1 MTAKGKLWGIGLG
14 PGDPDLITLKALK
27 ILQAVDVVAYP
38 APLEGESFARSIAA
52 PHLAGK
58 QVEYPIRIPMVADRG
73 PAQDVYDVAA
83 KDLGTHLIAGRTVAV
98 LCEGDP
104 FFYGSFMYLF
114 QRLID
119 DFDVEVVPGVSSVMA
134 CAAEAGMPLG
144 ERTDVI
150 TILPASLSEI
160 DLENKLRDT
169 DTAVIMKVGRHLS
182 KVRTIVERLGL
193 IAEACY
199 VERATLPEQRIVPLA
214 DLPDDVA
221 PYFSMIL
228 VQSNGVES

>member
-1 MTAKGKLWGIGLG
+1 MTAKGKLWGLGCG

-27 ILQAVDVVAYP
+27 LLQAADVVAYP

-52 PHLAGK
+52 PHLTGD
-58 QVEYPIRIPMVADRG
+58 QTEYPIRIPMVADRG
-73 PAQDVYDVAA
+73 PAQDVYYQAA
-83 KDLGTHLIAGRTVAV
+83 KDLATYLNEGSTVAV

-114 QRLID
+114 QRLVED
-119 DFDVEVVPGVSSVMA
+119 HDVGVVPGVSSVMA

-150 TILPASLSEI
+150 TIIPASISENE
-160 DLENKLRDT
+160 LKNKLRDT

-182 KVRTIVERLGL
+182 KVRSILETLRLTDN
-193 IAEACY
+193 AFY
-199 VERATLPEQRIVPLA
+199 VERATLPDQRIIPLVEIS
-214 DLPDDVA
+214 DDAA

-228 VQSNGVES
+228 VQKSGVKL

>member
-1 MTAKGKLWGIGLG
+1 MTAKGKLWGLGLG

-27 ILQAVDVVAYP
+27 ILQSADVVAYP
-38 APLEGESFARSIAA
+38 APLEGESLARSIAA
-52 PHLAGK
+52 PHLTGE
-58 QVEYPIRIPMVADRG
+58 QTEYPIQIPMVADRG
-73 PAQDVYDVAA
+73 PAQDVYDIAA
-83 KDLGTHLIAGRTVAV
+83 KDFGTHLNAGRTVAV

-114 QRLID
+114 QRMSD
-119 DFDVEVVPGVSSVMA
+119 GHDVGVVPGISSVMA

-144 ERTDVI
+144 ERADVI
-150 TILPASLSEI
+150 TVLPASLSEEE
-160 DLENKLRDT
+160 LESKLMHT
-169 DTAVIMKVGRHLS
+169 NTAVIMKVGRHLS
-182 KVRTIVERLGL
+182 KVRAIVERLGL
-193 IAEACY
+193 ITDACY

>member
-1 MTAKGKLWGIGLG
+1 MTAKGKMWGLGVG

-52 PHLAGK
+52 PHLTGD
-58 QVEYPIRIPMVADRG
+58 QTEYPIRIPMVADRG
-73 PAQDVYDVAA
+73 PAQDVYDGAA
-83 KDLGTHLIAGRTVAV
+83 KDLGTHLNAGRTVAV

-104 FFYGSFMYLF
+104 FFYGSFMYLS
-114 QRLID
+114 QRLVEE
-119 DFDVEVVPGVSSVMA
+119 FEVEVVPGVNSITA

-150 TILPASLSEI
+150 TVLPASLSEG
-160 DLENKLRDT
+160 DLESKLKYT
-169 DTAVIMKVGRHLS
+169 NTAVIMKVGRHLS
-182 KVRTIVERLGL
+182 KVRAIVERLGL
-193 IAEACY
+193 IANATY

-214 DLPDDVA
+214 ELPDDAA

-228 VQSNGVES
+228 VQSNGGKS